1 MSVTRR
7 RRRERQIIVFGVIAI
22 ILAAI
27 AVASA
32 AVFRGDADGPF
43 SAAFTT
49 PAGEF
54 ESDVT
59 LVCPPA
65 DAMPLEYDQV
75 VVRVNNGTDTSGLAS
90 TAANQLGSRGFL
102 VTGSTNW
109 ARGYGDY
116 VQILFGAEGV
126 QQAYTLATQFDA
138 TSEQKVDLVLD
149 NREGTTVDL
158 VLGTQYAENPKLRD
172 ALAPELDMDLVLT
185 AQAECLPANLVNARP
200 APKTLPDNPLATAS
214 PEPSASPEGETDGE

>member
-1 MSVTRR
+1 MTPVRGDCVSVTRR

-90 TAANQLGSRGFL
+90 TAANQARIARLLGDRVHQLG
-102 VTGSTNW
+102 
-109 ARGYGDY
+109 ARLRRLRADPVRRRRRAAGVHARHPVRRD
-116 VQILFGAEGV
+116 LRAEG
-126 QQAYTLATQFDA
+126 
-138 TSEQKVDLVLD
+138 
-149 NREGTTVDL
+149 
-158 VLGTQYAENPKLRD
+158 
-172 ALAPELDMDLVLT
+172 
-185 AQAECLPANLVNARP
+185 
-200 APKTLPDNPLATAS
+200 
-214 PEPSASPEGETDGE
+214 